1 MGTQL
6 VLVVDDDEAI
16 CDTVEDGLHLA
27 GYRTARAADGARALD
42 LVGELRPDLVIL
54 DVNMPR
60 LDGFKVL
67 RRLRDSGSQVPVIVL
82 TARHERA
89 DVVNGLKLGADDYV
103 DKPFGL
109 EELLLRVGAV
119 LRRGRTVADNVL
131 RCGPLVVDLDAHEV
145 LSGGRMVDLSP
156 TEFRLLVYLIERKNK
171 VASKDQILSAVW
183 NIDFESGTTVVET
196 FVSYLRR
203 KLSPESGHLIK
214 TVRGVGF
221 KMVETA

>member
-1 MGTQL
+1 MGGQL

-16 CDTVEDGLHLA
+16 CDTVEDGLHLS
-27 GYRTARAADGARALD
+27 GFRTARAVNGTEALEVVRD
-42 LVGELRPDLVIL
+42 LRPDLVIL

-60 LDGFKVL
+60 IDGFEVL
-67 RRLRDSGSQVPVIVL
+67 RRLRDTGSDVPVIIL

-89 DVVNGLKLGADDYV
+89 DIVNGLKLGADDYV
-103 DKPFGL
+103 NKPFGL

-119 LRRGRTVADNVL
+119 LRRGRTVRANVL
-131 RCGPLVVDLDAHEV
+131 QCGPVVADLDAHEV
-145 LSGGRMVDLSP
+145 HCGDELIELSP
-156 TEFRLLVYLIERKNK
+156 TEFRLLTYLMERRNK

-196 FVSYLRR
+196 FVSYLRK
-203 KLSPESGHLIK
+203 KLGEEVGQLIK

-221 KMVETA
+221 KMVDTL